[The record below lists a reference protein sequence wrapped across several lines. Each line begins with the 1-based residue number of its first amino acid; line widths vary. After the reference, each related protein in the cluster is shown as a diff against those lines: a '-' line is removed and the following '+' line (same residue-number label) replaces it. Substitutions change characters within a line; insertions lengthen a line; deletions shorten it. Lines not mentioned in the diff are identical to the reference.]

1 MKKYLNK
8 QSMALQQGAIRAMF
22 DKAAGMSDVINLG
35 IGEPDMT
42 TTAVI
47 IEAGMKALMAGHTH
61 YTPNAGILELREA
74 VAGDL
79 IKQSLKYDPR
89 TEIMITTGGMG
100 GLALS
105 LMVMLEPGDEVLI
118 QDPQW
123 LNYFAQVKFF
133 GGVPVPVPVKEENGF
148 AITAEAI
155 EARITNKTKILMLN
169 SPNNPT
175 GAVLDLEELKRIAEV
190 AKRHDLIVLSD
201 EVYSTIVYDDTEHL
215 SIATLEGMKDRTVVI
230 NSFSKSYAMTGWR
243 IGYAAGNQHIIDKMI
258 RLQENVVACVNS
270 GAQYAA
276 IEALKRPELATEMTE
291 LYRKRRNLVVEG
303 LQSINGISCLKP
315 KGSFYVFAGISGIGV
330 DEVTFANE
338 LLEQQQAVVIPG
350 SAFGEHGKGYV
361 RICYANSEKNL
372 ARAIERIRR
381 YVSGKQ

>member
-1 MKKYLNK
+1 MKNYLNK
-8 QSMALQQGAIRAMF
+8 QSMALRQGAIRAMF

-42 TTAVI
+42 TPAII

-74 VAGDL
+74 VAENLSNQG
-79 IKQSLKYDPR
+79 LKYDPR

-100 GLALS
+100 GLSLS

-123 LNYFAQVKFF
+123 LNYFSQVRFF
-133 GGVPVPVPVKEENGF
+133 GGVPVPVPVKEEDGF
-148 AITAEAI
+148 AITADAI
-155 EARITNKTKILMLN
+155 AARITDKTKILMLN

-175 GAVLDLEELKRIAEV
+175 GAVLDLDELHRIAEL
-190 AKRHDLIVLSD
+190 AQRHDLIVLSD
-201 EVYSTIVYDDTEHL
+201 EVYSTIVYDDTRHV
-215 SIATLEGMKDRTVVI
+215 SIATLDGMRDRTIVI

-243 IGYAAGNQHIIDKMI
+243 IGYAAGNQYLIDKMI
-258 RLQENVVACVNS
+258 RLQENVVACVS
-270 GAQYAA
+270 SSAQYGA
-276 IEALKRPELATEMTE
+276 IAALKHPELALEMTA

-315 KGSFYVFAGISGIGV
+315 KGSFYVFAGIAGVGV
-330 DEVTFANE
+330 DEATFANE
-338 LLEQQQAVVIPG
+338 LLEKQHTVVIPG
-350 SAFGEHGKGYV
+350 SAFGDHGRDYV
-361 RICYANSEKNL
+361 RICYANSEENL
-372 ARAIERIRR
+372 SRAIERIQGYVTDRR
-381 YVSGKQ
+381 

>member
-1 MKKYLNK
+1 MKNYLNK

-35 IGEPDMT
+35 IGEPDMAT
-42 TTAVI
+42 PAAI
-47 IEAGMKALMAGHTH
+47 IEAGMKALMDGHTH
-61 YTPNAGILELREA
+61 YTPNAGNLELREA
-74 VAGDL
+74 VAEEL
-79 IKQSLKYDPR
+79 QKQSLKYDPR

-100 GLALS
+100 GLSLS

-133 GGVPVPVPVKEENGF
+133 GGVPVPVPVKEEDGF

-201 EVYSTIVYDDTEHL
+201 EVYSTIVYDDTRHI
-215 SIATLEGMKDRTVVI
+215 SIATLEGMSDRTVVI
-230 NSFSKSYAMTGWR
+230 NSFSKSFAMTGWR
-243 IGYAAGNQHIIDKMI
+243 IGYAAGNQYIIDKMI

-270 GAQYAA
+270 SAQYGA
-276 IEALKRPELATEMTE
+276 IAALKRPELATEMTD

-315 KGSFYVFAGISGIGV
+315 KGSFYIFAGISAIGV

-361 RICYANSEKNL
+361 RICYANSEENL
-372 ARAIERIRR
+372 SRAIVRIQR
-381 YVSGKQ
+381 YVTGKR

>member
-1 MKKYLNK
+1 MKNYLNK

-22 DKAAGMSDVINLG
+22 DKAAGLSDVINLG

-42 TTAVI
+42 TPSVI
-47 IEAGMKALMAGHTH
+47 IEAGMKALMEGHTH

-74 VAGDL
+74 VAEDL
-79 IKQSLKYDPR
+79 SKQGLKYDPR
-89 TEIMITTGGMG
+89 TEIMMTTGGMG
-100 GLALS
+100 GLVLS

-133 GGVPVPVPVKEENGF
+133 GGVPVPVPVQEENGF

-155 EARITNKTKILMLN
+155 EARITDRSKVLMLN

-175 GAVLDLEELKRIAEV
+175 GAVLDLDELKRIAEV
-190 AKRHDLIVLSD
+190 AKRYDLIVLSD
-201 EVYSTIVYDDTEHL
+201 EVYSTIVYDDTKHL

-243 IGYAAGNQHIIDKMI
+243 IGYAAGNQQIIDKMI

-270 GAQYAA
+270 SAQYAA
-276 IEALKRPELATEMTE
+276 IEALKRPDLAKEMTE

-303 LQSINGISCLKP
+303 LQSIEGISCLKP

-338 LLEQQQAVVIPG
+338 LLEQQHAVVIPG
-350 SAFGEHGKGYV
+350 SAFGQNGKGYV
-361 RICYANSEKNL
+361 RICYANSEENL
-372 ARAIERIRR
+372 SRAIERIKR
-381 YVSGKQ
+381 YVASKR

>member
-1 MKKYLNK
+1 MKNYLNK

-35 IGEPDMT
+35 IGEPDMAT
-42 TTAVI
+42 PAAI
-47 IEAGMKALMAGHTH
+47 IEAGMKALMDGHTH
-61 YTPNAGILELREA
+61 YTPNAGNLELREA
-74 VAGDL
+74 VAEEL
-79 IKQSLKYDPR
+79 QKQSLKYDPR

-100 GLALS
+100 GLSLS

-133 GGVPVPVPVKEENGF
+133 GGVPVPVPVKEEDGF

-201 EVYSTIVYDDTEHL
+201 EVYSTIVYDDTRHI
-215 SIATLEGMKDRTVVI
+215 SIATLEGMSDRTVVI
-230 NSFSKSYAMTGWR
+230 NSFSKSFAMTGWR
-243 IGYAAGNQHIIDKMI
+243 IGYAAGNQYIIDKMI

-270 GAQYAA
+270 SAQYGA
-276 IEALKRPELATEMTE
+276 IAALKRPELATEMTD

-315 KGSFYVFAGISGIGV
+315 KGSFYIFAGISAIGV

-361 RICYANSEKNL
+361 RICYANSEENL
-372 ARAIERIRR
+372 KRAIVRIQR
-381 YVSGKQ
+381 YVTGKR

>member
-1 MKKYLNK
+1 
-8 QSMALQQGAIRAMF
+8 
-22 DKAAGMSDVINLG
+22 
-35 IGEPDMT
+35 
-42 TTAVI
+42 
-47 IEAGMKALMAGHTH
+47 
-61 YTPNAGILELREA
+61 
-74 VAGDL
+74 
-79 IKQSLKYDPR
+79 
-89 TEIMITTGGMG
+89 
-100 GLALS
+100 
-105 LMVMLEPGDEVLI
+105 
-118 QDPQW
+118 
-123 LNYFAQVKFF
+123 
-133 GGVPVPVPVKEENGF
+133 
-148 AITAEAI
+148 
-155 EARITNKTKILMLN
+155 MLN

-175 GAVLDLEELKRIAEV
+175 GAVLDLDELKRIAEV
-190 AKRHDLIVLSD
+190 ARRHDLIVLSD
-201 EVYSTIVYDDTEHL
+201 EVYSTIVYDDTRHI
-215 SIATLEGMKDRTVVI
+215 SIASLEGMRDRTVVI

-270 GAQYAA
+270 SAQYGA
-276 IEALKRPELATEMTE
+276 IAALKRPELATEMTE

-361 RICYANSEKNL
+361 RICYANSEENL

-381 YVSGKQ
+381 YVAGKQ